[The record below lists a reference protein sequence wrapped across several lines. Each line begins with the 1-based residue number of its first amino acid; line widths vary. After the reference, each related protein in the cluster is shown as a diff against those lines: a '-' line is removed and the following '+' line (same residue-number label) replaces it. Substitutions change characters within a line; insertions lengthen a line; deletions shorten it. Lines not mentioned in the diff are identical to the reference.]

1 MMPDSEGPSKIAQV
15 AAAEVPGL
23 SGLLGLAVG
32 VVVVAALYLAR
43 DVLVPIMLAVLL
55 SFVLAP
61 LVSVLRRLRLPRTLA
76 VITTVVLALGVIGV
90 LGSVIGMQIAA
101 LADNAPRY
109 AATIEHKVVR
119 VRESTVG
126 ELPKLIARLSHQFD
140 RASGNGDAAPV
151 RHGTLV
157 GTVQRPMQVALQTP
171 PTTPLGLIR
180 SLLGPLLGPLETTVI
195 VLIVAIFILLQRE
208 DLRDRLIRLFGSNDL
223 HRTTTAMDDAA
234 ARLGRYFLFQ
244 LGLNSVFGLI
254 IATGLY
260 LIGVPSPLLWGILA
274 GLLRFVPY
282 IGSFL
287 AALPP
292 LVLAAAVGADWSMM
306 IAVAALFLITEP
318 IMGYI
323 VEPMVYGHST
333 GLSPAAVIIAAVF
346 WTWLWGPVG
355 LVLSTPLTL
364 CLVVLG
370 RHFDRLEFLDVLLG
384 DRPALS
390 PVESFYQRLLAG
402 DADELLAQAELLL
415 AERSLSSYYD
425 EIAVKG
431 LRLAAADAD
440 RGVLGTAQMT
450 RVRQAI
456 TGLLGELA
464 DHRDNAPVPDQGDLP
479 VTLAEKAV
487 PRGRAV
493 ATPAAALPPAW
504 SRDGAVLCVAGRGVL
519 DEAAATM
526 MAQLLGKHGLGARV
540 VGHDAVSRE
549 RLASFDSD
557 GAMLVCICGVEFSGT
572 APPLRFLLRRLHGRL
587 PGIPILVALWTDTET
602 GSEHR
607 AAIGADQFA
616 GSIRE
621 VVTLCQSI
629 AVKSRDS
636 DEQML
641 SDAFGQRA

>member
-1 MMPDSEGPSKIAQV
+1 MPDTENPPEIAQV
-15 AAAEVPGL
+15 AAADVPGL

-61 LVSVLRRLRLPRTLA
+61 LVNGLRRLRLPRTLA
-76 VITTVVLALGVIGV
+76 VITTVVVALGVIGV
-90 LGSVIGMQIAA
+90 LGSVIGMQIGA
-101 LADNAPRY
+101 LANDAPRY
-109 AATIEHKVVR
+109 AVTIEQKVVR
-119 VRESTVG
+119 MRESTVG
-126 ELPKLIARLSHQFD
+126 ELPGLIAKLSHQFD
-140 RASGNGDAAPV
+140 RASGTGDAAPV
-151 RHGTLV
+151 RHGTPV
-157 GTVQRPMQVALQTP
+157 GTVQRPMQVALQAP

-244 LGLNSVFGLI
+244 LGLNTVFGVV
-254 IATGLY
+254 IAAGLY
-260 LIGVPSPLLWGILA
+260 LIHVPSPLLWGILA

-287 AALPP
+287 SALPP

-306 IAVAALFLITEP
+306 IEVAALFTIAEP

-323 VEPMVYGHST
+323 VEPMVYGRST

-415 AERSLSSYYD
+415 GERSLSSYYD
-425 EIAVKG
+425 EIAIKG
-431 LRLAAADAD
+431 LRLAAGDAE
-440 RGVLGTAQMT
+440 RGVLGGA
-450 RVRQAI
+450 RIVLVRAAV

-464 DHRDNAPVPDQGDLP
+464 DHPDDVPVPDQGNMP

-487 PRGRAV
+487 PRGRA
-493 ATPAAALPPAW
+493 PAAPIGPLPPAW
-504 SRDGAVLCVAGRGVL
+504 SLGGAVLCVAGRGVL

-526 MAQLLGKHGLGARV
+526 TAQLLGKHGLGARV
-540 VGHDAVSRE
+540 VSHDAVSRE
-549 RLASFDSD
+549 RLADFDSG
-557 GAMLVCICGVEFSGT
+557 GAMLICVCGIEFSGT

-587 PGIPILVALWTDTET
+587 PGIPIVVALWTDTET
-602 GSEHR
+602 GDEHR
-607 AAIGADQFA
+607 VAIGADRYA
-616 GSIRE
+616 GSLRE
-621 VVTLCQSI
+621 IVTQCQGI
-629 AVKSRDS
+629 AQHSLDS
-636 DEQML
+636 DEKML
-641 SDAFGQRA
+641 SDAFGKRA

>member
-1 MMPDSEGPSKIAQV
+1 MPDSEGPPEIAQV
-15 AAAEVPGL
+15 AAADVPGL
-23 SGLLGLAVG
+23 NGLLGLAVG

-61 LVSVLRRLRLPRTLA
+61 LVNVLRRLRLPRTLA
-76 VITTVVLALGVIGV
+76 VITTVVVALGIIAM
-90 LGSVIGMQIAA
+90 LGSVIGMQIGA
-101 LADNAPRY
+101 LANDAPRY

-119 VRESTVG
+119 VRETTVG

-140 RASGNGDAAPV
+140 RASGTGDVAPARRGV
-151 RHGTLV
+151 PV
-157 GTVQRPMQVALQTP
+157 GTVQRPMQVAMQAP

-180 SLLGPLLGPLETTVI
+180 SLLGPLLGPLETTII

-244 LGLNSVFGLI
+244 LGLNSVFGII
-254 IATGLY
+254 IAAGLY
-260 LIGVPSPLLWGILA
+260 VFGVPSPLLWGILA

-287 AALPP
+287 SALPP
-292 LVLAAAVGADWSMM
+292 LILAAAVGADWSMT
-306 IAVAALFLITEP
+306 IAVGALFLTAEP

-425 EIAVKG
+425 EIAIKG
-431 LRLAAADAD
+431 LRLAAADAE
-440 RGVLGTAQMT
+440 RGVLGTT
-450 RVRQAI
+450 RIVRVRQAV
-456 TGLLGELA
+456 TGLLSELA
-464 DHRDNAPVPDQGDLP
+464 DHEDVAPTPDQGSMP
-479 VTLAEKAV
+479 VTLAEKMV
-487 PRGRAV
+487 PRGRA
-493 ATPAAALPPAW
+493 AAAPIATLPPAW
-504 SRDGAVLCVAGRGVL
+504 SRDGAVLCVAGRGIL
-519 DEAAATM
+519 DEAAAVMT
-526 MAQLLGKHGLGARV
+526 AQLLGKHDLGARV
-540 VGHDAVSRE
+540 VAHDAVSRE
-549 RLASFDSD
+549 RLADFDSG
-557 GAMLVCICGVEFSGT
+557 GAMLLCVCGIEFSGT
-572 APPLRFLLRRLHGRL
+572 APPLRFLLRRLRGRL
-587 PGIPILVALWTDTET
+587 PGIPIVVAPWTDAESN
-602 GSEHR
+602 GEHR
-607 AAIGADQFA
+607 AVIGADNYA

-621 VVTLCQSI
+621 VVTMCQSI
-629 AVKSRDS
+629 AQQSLDGDDKL
-636 DEQML
+636 L